1 MIPRA
6 SCDPAP
12 QLPSDAIF
20 WLPSTG
26 QGDDGHGLG
35 YFHDTWVIRDVP
47 PELASEVLRTE
58 FGLAGLVDEAARSP
72 EEFEMLLSAVESP
85 DPENV
90 DCADFGHVSEELMEE
105 LVSDVPPDLEGLEL
119 GVAGL
124 VHALAAYGCVPAASC
139 RGHVYDAPRRPWSD
153 RPVAFFA
160 SDRERAEQLVPLARI
175 SGCGFNVDPE
185 RPRLILVEAPSI
197 VESMR
202 LAEEILRSISSEVSV
217 EQRPQR

>member
-1 MIPRA
+1 M
-6 SCDPAP
+6 
-12 QLPSDAIF
+12 
-20 WLPSTG
+20 
-26 QGDDGHGLG
+26 
-35 YFHDTWVIRDVP
+35 IRDVP